1 MQRLT
6 QNDFDAL
13 FSLMEK
19 SFPADEYRGRAA
31 QKALFD
37 NPLYAVYGLKDGADV
52 KAFISTWRFDDF
64 AFVEHFAVNP
74 RFRNNG
80 VGGKMLNELIARLN
94 KTVCLEVDPPET
106 DIARRRIGFYERNG
120 FFLNAHPYE
129 QPPMAAGKKSV
140 KMQVMTTGGKVNAE
154 RFAEIR
160 SALYEKVYRVV
171 KA

>member
-19 SFPADEYRGRAA
+19 SFPADEYRDRAA

-37 NPLYAVYGLKDGADV
+37 NPLYAVYGLKDGAAV
-52 KAFISTWRFDDF
+52 KAFIATWQFSDF
-64 AFVEHFAVNP
+64 AFVEHFAVDP
-74 RFRNNG
+74 SCRNNG
-80 VGGKMLNELIARLN
+80 IGKKMLNDLIEHLG
-94 KTVCLEVDPPET
+94 KPVCLEVEPPT
-106 DIARRRIGFYERNG
+106 SDITRRRIGFYERNG